1 MNEILSS
8 DEIAALVAAA
18 KDGQLPSGGDGRRST
33 QPRRVREVDFSR
45 PAKFTQDQQRRIERA
60 HDAFCRSTGTRLSA
74 ELRLTIELEVINID
88 QLTWSS
94 AINDLPPGSLY
105 GIVGTA
111 PLGTHFV
118 LSAEAPAVLW
128 MIERVLGGA
137 TVSDQGRTLQ
147 RELTEIELAL
157 TRRLFGTIVS
167 QLSLTWEEL
176 AALKLSLLQAE
187 TLATS
192 LQVAPPSEPT
202 LVLTIEMHAEGL
214 STTMSL
220 LVPWR
225 SIEAVA
231 AKLTA
236 SHYGDSLEAQA
247 DEATASAVR
256 HVVGEAEVE
265 VRAQV
270 GGVELSLE
278 RVLELRA
285 GDVVPLGSRATS
297 GVVVCVEGVP
307 VHRAQPG
314 RSGSRRAVSV
324 LERLEGVE

>member
-18 KDGQLPSGGDGRRST
+18 KDGQLPAGGAGQRHS
-33 QPRRVREVDFSR
+33 QPRRVRDVDFSR

-60 HDAFCRSTGTRLSA
+60 HDAFCRSAGTRLSA

-94 AINDLPPGSLY
+94 SINDLPPGSIY

-111 PLGTHFV
+111 PIGTHFV
-118 LSAEAPAVLW
+118 MSAEAPAVLW

-137 TVSDQGRTLQ
+137 TSEQGRTLQ
-147 RELTEIELAL
+147 RELTEIELSL
-157 TRRLFGTIVS
+157 TRRLFATIVS
-167 QLSLTWEEL
+167 QLALTWEEL
-176 AALKLSLLQAE
+176 AGLGLSLVQVE

-202 LVLTIEMHAEGL
+202 LVLTIEMRAEGL

-231 AKLTA
+231 NKLTA
-236 SHYGDSLEAQA
+236 SHYGDALEAEA

-256 HVVGEAEVE
+256 HVLGEAEVE

-270 GGVELSLE
+270 GGVDLPLE

-285 GDVVPLGSRATS
+285 GDVVPLGSRASS

-307 VHRAQPG
+307 VHRAHPG

>member
-1 MNEILSS
+1 MNDILSS

-18 KDGQLPSGGDGRRST
+18 KDGQLPVGSDEHRPS
-33 QPRRVREVDFSR
+33 QPRRVRDVDFSR
-45 PAKFTQDQQRRIERA
+45 PAKFTQDQQRRVERA

-74 ELRLTIELEVINID
+74 ELRLTIEFEVINID

-94 AINDLPPGSLY
+94 AINDLPPGSIFA
-105 GIVGTA
+105 IVGTA

-118 LSAEAPAVLW
+118 LSAEAPAVVW
-128 MIERVLGGA
+128 MIERVLGG
-137 TVSDQGRTLQ
+137 SSDGDQGRALQ

-157 TRRLFGTIVS
+157 TRRLFSTVVS
-167 QLSLTWEEL
+167 QLALTWEEL
-176 AALKLSLLQAE
+176 AGLELSLVQVE
-187 TLATS
+187 TLATN

-202 LVLTIEMHAEGL
+202 LVLTIEMRAEGI

-225 SIEAVA
+225 SIEAIA
-231 AKLTA
+231 NKLTA
-236 SHYGDSLEAQA
+236 SQYGDALETET

-256 HVVGEAEVE
+256 HVLGEAEVE

-270 GGVELSLE
+270 GGVDLEIE

-285 GDVVPLGSRATS
+285 GDVVPLGSRAAS
-297 GVVVCVEGVP
+297 GVVICVEDIP